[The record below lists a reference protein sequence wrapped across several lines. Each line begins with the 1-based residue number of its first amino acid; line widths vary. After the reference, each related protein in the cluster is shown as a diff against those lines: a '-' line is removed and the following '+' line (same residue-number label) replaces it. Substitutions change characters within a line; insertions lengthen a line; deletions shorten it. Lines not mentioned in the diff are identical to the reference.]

1 MVWSVFDSPN
11 LDSCY
16 WNTQTTGQT
25 LAASSGTG
33 TGAVGLTTAQMKN
46 QASFVGWSSSVWN
59 MDAGINNGYPYLKWQ
74 NPSGTPLP
82 VEMTSFTATATNNSA
97 TLRWNTATE
106 VNNYGFEIER
116 RKVIES
122 MSS

>member
-1 MVWSVFDSPN
+1 
-11 LDSCY
+11 
-16 WNTQTTGQT
+16 
-25 LAASSGTG
+25 
-33 TGAVGLTTAQMKN
+33 
-46 QASFVGWSSSVWN
+46 